1 MTKYTALQSSGKLSQ
16 EGFTPYPLERL
27 SYDEELDFDTRTAE
41 KWEHSYRG
49 AMKRRYKKEVE

>member
-1 MTKYTALQSSGKLSQ
+1 MKAYTVPQASGKLSH

-27 SYDEELDFDTRTAE
+27 TYDPELDHGTRTAE
-41 KWEHSYRG
+41 KWETSYRG